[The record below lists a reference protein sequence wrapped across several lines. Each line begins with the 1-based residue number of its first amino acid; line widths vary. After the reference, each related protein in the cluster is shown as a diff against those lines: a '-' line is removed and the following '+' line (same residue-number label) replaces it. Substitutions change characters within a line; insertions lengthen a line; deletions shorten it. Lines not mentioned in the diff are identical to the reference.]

1 MSLSKPAGDDRP
13 VDLLQQRRGRYLF
26 SVLGSSV
33 TAHPSALITLFVLF
47 GTGLGLAGLR
57 FRQPTLIDRLRYA
70 LLTLVGY
77 YTADTFHL
85 LGHLLSAR
93 YAGAPLDHI
102 YITAP
107 LPQTLY
113 DDNDVEPRTHCLRA
127 VGGPV
132 GSGWGFILARLLRR
146 LTPANSAMRD
156 LLNLIAL
163 ANGLTS
169 LGSFYPLPIVD
180 GGTLLKWSLVEG
192 GTPPPEADKVVQKTN
207 LVLGIASLIGIML
220 AGKQLSR
227 WAISFLKSAISGE

>member
-1 MSLSKPAGDDRP
+1 VLLGDWIYTLAMQKALSHDR
-13 VDLLQQRRGRYLF
+13 VEVIRR
-26 SVLGSSV
+26 
-33 TAHPSALITLFVLF
+33 
-47 GTGLGLAGLR
+47 
-57 FRQPTLIDRLRYA
+57 
-70 LLTLVGY
+70 LVGA
-77 YTADTFHL
+77 TLRMTEGEL
-85 LGHLLSAR
+85 LA
-93 YAGAPLDHI
+93 
-102 YITAP
+102 
-107 LPQTLY
+107 
-113 DDNDVEPRTHCLRA
+113 
-127 VGGPV
+127 
-132 GSGWGFILARLLRR
+132 LARLG
-146 LTPANSAMRD
+146 ANSAMRD